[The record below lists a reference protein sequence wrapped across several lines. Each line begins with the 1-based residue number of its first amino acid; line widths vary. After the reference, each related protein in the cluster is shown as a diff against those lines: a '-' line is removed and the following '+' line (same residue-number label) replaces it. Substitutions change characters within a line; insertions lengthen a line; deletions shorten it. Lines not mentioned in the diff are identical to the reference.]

1 MKLHLKIESLFDIM
15 PEMELLTEQ
24 HYQEITLY
32 KDKVK
37 LNPDWSS
44 YKKLEENNQF
54 FLFTARVDGELVG
67 YSAFFLKPH
76 IHYKDML
83 VGSNDV
89 LFLKKEHRSGLTGI
103 KLLRYSEQK
112 MKEFGANKITWHVKY
127 SNDFRPILHRMGYA
141 DEDVIVGKMLK

>member
-1 MKLHLKIESLFDIM
+1 MLELKIESLFNIM
-15 PEMELLTEQ
+15 EEMNLLTEQ

-37 LNPDWSS
+37 LNPDWEV
-44 YKKLEENNQF
+44 YKRAEDNKQF
-54 FLFTARVDGELVG
+54 FLFTARIDGELVG

-76 IHYKDML
+76 LHYKDIL

-89 LFLKKEHRSGLTGI
+89 LFLKKEHRSGSTGI

-141 DEDVIVGKMLK
+141 DEDSIVGKML